1 MYSNSFIVHILTLF
15 LDVFIHLIKFDFPL
29 TLILQVCQSQEYQRK
44 LHPDDLPLRAQQQ
57 RTQRGEQCHFIV
69 RKNPH
74 YPRRRQLL
82 PPIVENKSMALILD
96 SSLAVVCDQVSDLR
110 LNNNITITTSSV
122 PTIITDAEDNKNNN
136 RGYVSV
142 YEKSSSSSVCKM
154 CRNTFRLCDF
164 CQKKDAAQKLKS
176 SRLARI
182 PTATNLTE
190 CSKQDSELI
199 YKTLNSFN
207 ATTYNPVYNIREIR
221 TDGNSFS
228 SLGIDKKILAV
239 ETNHKTS
246 LLSLSKPDTMTPTN
260 INRLSVG
267 GTNTVV
273 LTEAVNNDPAKGYGN
288 FVYI

>member
-1 MYSNSFIVHILTLF
+1 M
-15 LDVFIHLIKFDFPL
+15 FPL
-29 TLILQVCQSQEYQRK
+29 TLQVCQSQEYQRK
-44 LHPDDLPLRAQQQ
+44 LHPDDMPLRAQQQ

-82 PPIVENKSMALILD
+82 PPIVENKSMSLILD
-96 SSLAVVCDQVSDLR
+96 SSLAVVCDRVSDPR
-110 LNNNITITTSSV
+110 LNNIVTITTSSL
-122 PTIITDAEDNKNNN
+122 PTTKTDAEDNENNN

-142 YEKSSSSSVCKM
+142 YEKTSSSSVCKM

-164 CQKKDAAQKLKS
+164 CQKTDAARKLNS
-176 SRLARI
+176 FRLARI

-190 CSKQDSELI
+190 CSKQDTELI

-221 TDGNSFS
+221 TVGNSFS
-228 SLGIDKKILAV
+228 SLGIDKKILDV
-239 ETNHKTS
+239 ETNNKTS
-246 LLSLSKPDTMTPTN
+246 LLPSTKPNTMTPTN

-273 LTEAVNNDPAKGYGN
+273 LPEAVNNDPAKGYGN

>member
-1 MYSNSFIVHILTLF
+1 M
-15 LDVFIHLIKFDFPL
+15 
-29 TLILQVCQSQEYQRK
+29 ILQVCQSQEYQRK

-82 PPIVENKSMALILD
+82 PPIVENKSMSLILD
-96 SSLAVVCDQVSDLR
+96 SSLAVVCDRVSDLR
-110 LNNNITITTSSV
+110 LNNSINITTLSAPTTK
-122 PTIITDAEDNKNNN
+122 TDAEDNENNNN

-142 YEKSSSSSVCKM
+142 YEKSSSSSLSSTSSSSVCKM

-164 CQKKDAAQKLKS
+164 CQKNDAARKLNS

-221 TDGNSFS
+221 TVGNTFS
-228 SLGIDKKILAV
+228 SLGIDKKILDV

-246 LLSLSKPDTMTPTN
+246 LLPLSQPNAMTPTN
-260 INRLSVG
+260 IKRFSVG
-267 GTNTVV
+267 ATSTIV
-273 LTEAVNNDPAKGYGN
+273 LPEAVNNDPAKGYGN